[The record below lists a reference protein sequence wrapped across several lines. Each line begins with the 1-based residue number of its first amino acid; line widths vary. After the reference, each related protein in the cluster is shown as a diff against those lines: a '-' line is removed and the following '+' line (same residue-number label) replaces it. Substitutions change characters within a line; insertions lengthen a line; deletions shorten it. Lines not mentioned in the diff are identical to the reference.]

1 MNRRRVGLAAVVVGA
16 GVVVWQQLKVRV
28 NPDEDLATPETPS
41 TFTSSSASTAPVTDV
56 SLGDPEI
63 NAAGST
69 LGDPEI
75 DMAGA
80 PTSLGDPDID
90 TSTVSGEADVEP
102 VSTSVT
108 PTIIV
113 PTMPSTGTD
122 STPEIAELPAIAEL
136 PDTDV
141 PDTDLPDTDLPDT
154 DLMALLMPTA
164 ASDTPLNATTASQTP
179 AESALPATNSRGN
192 AADRDITQDTA
203 KITDDPRHGIAAHKK
218 ASFHRAHRGWAI
230 ALSILLGLVVTA
242 IIAGTAI
249 RLPYYSQEPGSVYD
263 TIELVEAPGDLVSI
277 PTGEIGFVTV
287 AQTANISPWQWL
299 NAKLDNNVRIRHED
313 DVRGDQTADE
323 LRAADVRRMQ
333 VSKNAAV
340 VVALRKLGFE
350 LIVTPVGIEVA
361 QVFDCTAADGTLGTG
376 DMIVGVNGVEV
387 LSGEELIE
395 QLMGQ
400 SIGDEVDLL
409 IERIDPDNPTQSMRT
424 DSVALTLGSADAAC
438 LPDDVR
444 AEDPRPFIGI
454 GTLPMFDEEFPI
466 EIDVRTGS
474 VSGPSAGLAFTL
486 AIMDVL
492 SEGELTN
499 GLSVVATGTID
510 RDGNVGPVGGIHQ
523 KTVTAERSGADVFLV
538 PRCCD
543 NFVDRDTGEPLD
555 MPGNYEEALLYADD
569 IIVIGVDTLDDAL
582 VALGELG
589 GDVARFLPQETP

>member
-1 MNRRRVGLAAVVVGA
+1 MNRRRVGLAAIVVGA
-16 GVVVWQQLKVRV
+16 GVAVWQQRKVRV

-41 TFTSSSASTAPVTDV
+41 TSTSSSASTAPETDV
-56 SLGDPEI
+56 SLGDAEV
-63 NAAGST
+63 NAAASI

-75 DMAGA
+75 DIAGA

-90 TSTVSGEADVEP
+90 TSTMSGEADVEP

-108 PTIIV
+108 PMIV
-113 PTMPSTGTD
+113 APTMPSTGTD
-122 STPEIAELPAIAEL
+122 SSPEIDEL
-136 PDTDV
+136 PDTD
-141 PDTDLPDTDLPDT
+141 LI
-154 DLMALLMPTA
+154 ALLMPAA
-164 ASDTPLNATTASQTP
+164 ASDTPLNATVASQTP
-179 AESALPATNSRGN
+179 LESALPATNSRDN
-192 AADRDITQDTA
+192 AADRDSTQDTA
-203 KITDDPRHGIAAHKK
+203 NITDGPRYGTAARKK
-218 ASFHRAHRGWAI
+218 APFHRAHRGWTI
-230 ALSILLGLVVTA
+230 ALSVLLGLVVTA
-242 IIAGTAI
+242 IIAGLAV
-249 RLPYYSQEPGSVYD
+249 RLPYYSLEPGSVYD
-263 TIELVEAPGDLVSI
+263 TIERVEAPGDLVSI
-277 PTGEIGFVTV
+277 PQGEIGFVTV

-313 DVRGDQTADE
+313 EVRGDQTADE

-340 VVALRKLGFE
+340 VVALRKLGYE
-350 LIVTPVGIEVA
+350 LIVTPIGIEVA
-361 QVFDCTAADGTLGTG
+361 QVFGCTAADGTLGTG

-387 LSGEELIE
+387 LSGEKLIE
-395 QLMGQ
+395 QLMDQ

-466 EIDVRTGS
+466 EIDVRTGR

>member
-16 GVVVWQQLKVRV
+16 GVAVWQQLKVRV

-113 PTMPSTGTD
+113 STMPSTGTD
-122 STPEIAELPAIAEL
+122 SSPEIAE
-136 PDTDV
+136 
-141 PDTDLPDTDLPDT
+141 LPDTDLPDT

-230 ALSILLGLVVTA
+230 ALSMLLGLVVTT

-249 RLPYYSQEPGSVYD
+249 RLPYYSLEPGSVYD
-263 TIELVEAPGDLVSI
+263 TIERVEAPGDLVSI

-350 LIVTPVGIEVA
+350 LIVTPIGIEVA